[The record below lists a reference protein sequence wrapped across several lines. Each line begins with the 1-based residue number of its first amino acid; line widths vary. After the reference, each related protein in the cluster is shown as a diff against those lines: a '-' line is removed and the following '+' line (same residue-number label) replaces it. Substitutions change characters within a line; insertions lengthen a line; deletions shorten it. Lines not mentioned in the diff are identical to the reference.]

1 MRAPLAGPRIG
12 AAMGTRTAHLRLELD
27 LDDEPIS
34 GRIAIDGDEP
44 LAFTG
49 YTGLIA
55 ALESIR
61 AGEPE
66 DAPT

>member
-1 MRAPLAGPRIG
+1 
-12 AAMGTRTAHLRLELD
+12 MGTRTAQLQLQLD
-27 LDDEPIS
+27 LDAEPIA
-34 GRIAIDGDEP
+34 GWLAIEDSEP

-61 AGEPE
+61 AGGLEE
-66 DAPT
+66 LAR

>member
-1 MRAPLAGPRIG
+1 MD
-12 AAMGTRTAHLRLELD
+12 TRTAHLRLDLD
-27 LDDEPIS
+27 LDAEPIS
-34 GRIAIDGDEP
+34 GRVGVDGDEP
-44 LAFTG
+44 VAFTG

-66 DAPT
+66 DVPS

>member
-1 MRAPLAGPRIG
+1 MEA
-12 AAMGTRTAHLRLELD
+12 RTAHLRVDLD
-27 LDDEPIS
+27 LDAEPIT
-34 GRIAIDGDEP
+34 GRVAVDGDEP

-61 AGEPE
+61 AGDRE
-66 DAPT
+66 DVPS

>member
-1 MRAPLAGPRIG
+1 
-12 AAMGTRTAHLRLELD
+12 MGTRTAHLLLDVELD
-27 LDDEPIS
+27 AEPIS
-34 GRIAIDGDEP
+34 GRVAVGGEEP
-44 LAFTG
+44 VAFTG

-66 DAPT
+66 DVPS

>member
-1 MRAPLAGPRIG
+1 MQGRIG
-12 AAMGTRTAHLRLELD
+12 AAMGTRTAHLRLDLD

-34 GRIAIDGDEP
+34 GRIAIEGAEP

-61 AGEPE
+61 AGDLE
-66 DAPT
+66 DVPS

>member
-1 MRAPLAGPRIG
+1 
-12 AAMGTRTAHLRLELD
+12 MGTRTAHLQLD
-27 LDDEPIS
+27 LDLDAEPIS
-34 GRIAIDGDEP
+34 GRIAVEGAEP

-61 AGEPE
+61 AGDPE
-66 DAPT
+66 KAPS

>member
-1 MRAPLAGPRIG
+1 
-12 AAMGTRTAHLRLELD
+12 MGTRTVHLRLDLA

-34 GRIAIDGDEP
+34 GWIEVDDAEP
-44 LAFTG
+44 VAFTG

-61 AGEPE
+61 AGERE
-66 DAPT
+66 DVPS